1 LTISALLSSERR
13 ISSVLALA
21 LLPWVLV
28 AVFAAGLW
36 VALNLV
42 AFAILAFLAGY
53 ALVCATLPAKTRAC
67 ALVLAPSAGVFALSA
82 LTVFWLRLGL
92 PLLWVSLVWF
102 GLAVVGTIGSWHDRS
117 QLEKATVEY
126 GMAIVVLSAL
136 ICALYFIP
144 CAFNDAVLR
153 HDGGFTWLNIDTQ
166 LNHSWV
172 ASIRNSEGP
181 PKMAGTS
188 TAELCYHFG
197 PYSLAAAISRF
208 TGIDT
213 SDALVRVTRGV
224 EQWTLVFS
232 CLGLGTML
240 SVRATGKTLGGIMSV
255 AGLFFYG
262 SVLSL
267 FSGVVQPHAVAP
279 WPILFEAG
287 GQFPTNGGVF
297 SHVLLGTSMLQASG
311 AVTAIMG
318 LCLAQRTMEGVSFW
332 RKLTSMLLPA
342 FMVTVHSAGG
352 LYCLGAVAVLLFWG
366 HLDSV
371 RSWFLIAVMLG
382 LFLGA
387 CKLMGYY
394 HSAHVAGAGIQFDRL
409 PIYWWS
415 FVMWFSVAL
424 GIRVISLGWV
434 TQPSNSPLAMLL
446 LVSFVGLLSFS
457 WVAVL
462 WAGAEHYGIY
472 YLQVI
477 FSIFAF
483 SRLPGGFWRVDAREK
498 WVTEWLS
505 LAKKGL
511 LFFTIAGVLIGI
523 AGYAIHGTSGIS
535 YFRFRILVCLLFLAL
550 LTFLLAIAK
559 RNRRFSAA
567 VSAIIA
573 SALLFGF
580 LGWIPPW
587 LKYRT
592 SGQSYNVTLTSGEM
606 RGLQRLR
613 EVATQGERFATNK
626 HTPTGGYREGFA
638 DSYAYGTLSGL
649 PVLLEGSSDGAE
661 DKLPGFATLLHDND
675 LLFTTNNPVVL
686 REIARSYR
694 VRWLVVRPSTDI
706 SLPRPLPPWLV
717 EQQDS
722 GSLKIYRVD

>member
-1 LTISALLSSERR
+1 MTISALLSSERR
-13 ISSVLALA
+13 ISTVLALA

-28 AVFAAGLW
+28 AMFAAGLW
-36 VALNLV
+36 VALDLV
-42 AFAILAFLAGY
+42 AYAILTFLAGY
-53 ALVCATLPAKTRAC
+53 ALVCATLPAKARAC
-67 ALVLAPSAGVFALSA
+67 AIVLAPSAGVLALSA
-82 LTVFWLRLGL
+82 LTTFWLRLGL
-92 PLLWVSLVWF
+92 PLLWVSVVWF
-102 GLAVVGTIGSWHDRS
+102 GLAVVGTIGSWHDRG
-117 QLEKATVEY
+117 QLEKATADY
-126 GMAIVVLSAL
+126 GIALVLLSAL
-136 ICALYFIP
+136 ICAFYFIP
-144 CAFNDAVLR
+144 GAFNDAVLR
-153 HDGGFTWLNIDTQ
+153 HDGGYTWLNIDTQ

-172 ASIRNSEGP
+172 ESIRNSEGP

-208 TGIDT
+208 TGIDAG
-213 SDALVRVTRGV
+213 DALVRVTRGV

-232 CLGLGTML
+232 CFGLGTML
-240 SVRATGKTLGGIMSV
+240 SLRATARTFGGLMSV

-262 SVLSL
+262 SMLSL
-267 FSGVVQPHAVAP
+267 FSGVVRPRLVAT

-287 GQFPTNGGVF
+287 GQFPTNGGIF
-297 SHVLLGTSMLQASG
+297 SHILLGTSMLQSSE
-311 AVTAIMG
+311 AVTAILG
-318 LCLAQRTMEGVSFW
+318 LCLAQRTMEGVSSW
-332 RKLTSMLLPA
+332 RKLTAMLLPA
-342 FMVTVHSAGG
+342 FMATVHSAGG

-387 CKLMGYY
+387 CKLMGYF
-394 HSAHVAGAGIQFDRL
+394 HSAHVAGAGIQFNRL

-415 FVMWFSVAL
+415 FVIWFSVAL
-424 GIRVISLGWV
+424 GIRVISFGWV
-434 TQPSNSPLAMLL
+434 TQPSKSPLAMLL

-457 WVAVL
+457 WVGAL

-483 SRLPGGFWRVDAREK
+483 SRLPEGFWRVDARER

-505 LAKKGL
+505 LTKKGL
-511 LFFTIAGVLIGI
+511 LFFTILGVLIGI
-523 AGYAIHGTSGIS
+523 FQIANHGKSGIS
-535 YFRFRILVCLLFLAL
+535 YFRFRILSCFLFLS
-550 LTFLLAIAK
+550 LLAILLAILK
-559 RNRRFSAA
+559 RSRRFSAA

-592 SGQSYNVTLTSGEM
+592 SGQSYNVTLTSGEV

-626 HTPTGGYREGFA
+626 HTPTGGISESSA

-649 PVLLEGSSDGAE
+649 PVLLEGSADGAE

-675 LLFTTNNPVVL
+675 LLFTTNDPVEL

-694 VRWLVVRPSTDI
+694 VRWLVGRPSTDI
-706 SLPRPLPPWLV
+706 SLPRPLPAWLV

-722 GSLKIYRVD
+722 GDLKIYRID